1 MNKFGEFLER
11 HIIPFATK
19 LNNQRHI
26 AAVRDA
32 FITAFP
38 LTMAG
43 SIILLINNTL
53 LNPDGFIAD
62 ILNLEAIFPNL
73 ADSQQLLISV
83 VDGTTTVF
91 SVIIAYLVAS
101 NLMKTLGGDSTFSG
115 ITSIAVFFIMYP
127 VAISTEEYGNVLQM
141 SYLGAEGLFVAMII
155 GLLVAELL
163 YRLTQIERLEIKMP
177 EQVPPNVARSFSGMI
192 PIGIVLVVFAISNF
206 IITQFSDEG
215 LNGLIF
221 DLIQAPL
228 SGMVGN
234 VFAVIVFGLIQNL
247 LWVLGIHGPNTIG
260 GVRDPIFSPLYN
272 ANTQHIAET
281 GSTVGIP
288 YPYNF
293 AALYDGFA
301 NYGGSG
307 ATLGLVIAIFLF
319 SKRADYKSL
328 GKLSILPGLFNINEP
343 IIFGLPIV
351 LNPIMMIPFVL
362 TPVVNIVIGYF
373 AISTGFMDPLG
384 YGVPWTTPG
393 PLIPY
398 IGSGGDIMGLV
409 VGFFCLAVSVA
420 IYTPFVM
427 ASNVEAKER
436 DDEAIAETDPT
447 VN

>member
-1 MNKFGEFLER
+1 MQKFGDFLEE
-11 HIIPFATK
+11 HIIPIAAK
-19 LNNQRHI
+19 LNDQRHI

-38 LTMAG
+38 LTMAA

-62 ILNLEAIFPNL
+62 MLNLEAIFPNL
-73 ADSQQLLISV
+73 AESQQLLISV
-83 VDGTTTVF
+83 VDGTTAIF
-91 SVIIAYLVAS
+91 SIIVAFLVAS
-101 NLMKTLGGDSTFSG
+101 NLMKILGGDSTFAG

-127 VAISTEEYGNVLQM
+127 PAISTEEYGNVLQT

-155 GLLVAELL
+155 GLIVAELL

-192 PIGIVLVVFAISNF
+192 PISIVLVVFALSNF
-206 IITQFSDEG
+206 VISQFSDAG

-234 VFAVIVFGLIQNL
+234 LFAVIVFALLQNL
-247 LWVLGIHGPNTIG
+247 LWVVGIHGPNTIG

-272 ANTQHIAET
+272 ANTLHIADT

-293 AALYDGFA
+293 AALYDGFG

-307 ATLGLVIAIFLF
+307 ATLGLIIAIFLF
-319 SKRADYKSL
+319 SKREEYKSL

-351 LNPIMMIPFVL
+351 LNPIMVIPFVL
-362 TPVVNIVIGYF
+362 TPIVNIVIGYI
-373 AISTGFMDPLG
+373 AISTGFMNPLG

-409 VGFFCLAVSVA
+409 VGFICLAVSVA
-420 IYTPFVM
+420 IYSPFVM
-427 ASNVEAKER
+427 ASNVEARER
-436 DDEAIAETDPT
+436 DEEAIEKTDPA